1 MKLTDWPTL
10 AKQNTAIVAVE
21 YHIPDRMQILQHF
34 YHWGEERSLSVFLW
48 NPGYCELQQLIQHQS
63 QYILQPTDR
72 GKNQDILEY
81 LLTDYQPG
89 IYLLE
94 GMLQEDEGSKI
105 SQKLSYQILNAYHQA
120 LLSQQDIY
128 FVLLETYVQLPLELQ
143 PFIPV
148 LSHPLPDQE
157 QVEMIVHQFFDC
169 CSQSVLNAHS
179 DLDIHSVLDTHSVL
193 NKHLDLDTHSV
204 LDNIYPSS
212 NTVSSFKGSNGRFQ
226 VSRNQTMQKL
236 IRACQGLPVGEI
248 RMLLQQGLGFTDQ
261 LENIAQ
267 LVLDHKVNKL
277 KGRGLEYI
285 AQPDVP
291 SAGGLDLLSKR
302 LETITCLLQP
312 EAQKYN
318 LKFPTGMLL
327 WGPPGTGKSLSA
339 KLAAKK
345 MGLPLLAAN
354 WGVLLGSPNPDRA
367 LKEFIALVT
376 SLAPCVLYWDDFD
389 KGFAGWDSNADG
401 GVARRLSAAL
411 LTWMQ
416 EHQEPVYT
424 VATINR
430 LEMLPAELVR
440 RFDDVF
446 FVDLPHEGARYEVF
460 NLHLAKYFPGFQ
472 GNDSP
477 WSDEQWRRLLT
488 EYRICTPA
496 EIGNAVRRCAE
507 RAFAQGKPGQIEFE
521 DLLQQRSHF
530 TPAMERES
538 EQMQAIRNQAIYAQP
553 VSSEDVSRFAY
564 QHRELFE

>member
-10 AKQNTAIVAVE
+10 ANQNTPIVAME
-21 YHIPDRMQILQHF
+21 YHTPDRIQILQQF
-34 YHWGEERSLSVFLW
+34 YYWGEERSLSVFVW
-48 NPGYCELQQLIQHQS
+48 NPGYCGLQQLIQHQG
-63 QYILQPTDR
+63 QYILQSTDR
-72 GKNQDILEY
+72 GKDGDIIQY
-81 LLTDYQPG
+81 LLEEYQPG

-94 GMLQEDEGSKI
+94 GVLNQGDGSKI
-105 SQKLSYQILNAYHQA
+105 SQKRSYQLLNACHQA
-120 LLSQQDIY
+120 LWSQQHHY
-128 FVLLETYVQLPLELQ
+128 WVLLETYVQLPLELQ

-148 LSHPLPDQE
+148 LSNPLPDQQ
-157 QVEMIVHQFFDC
+157 QVQMVVDQFCD
-169 CSQSVLNAHS
+169 AW
-179 DLDIHSVLDTHSVL
+179 I
-193 NKHLDLDTHSV
+193 
-204 LDNIYPSS
+204 
-212 NTVSSFKGSNGRFQ
+212 GRSHHPLQQFEGCDRLA
-226 VSRNQTMQKL
+226 VTDRNSWLKTTEKTSALQL
-236 IRACQGLPVGEI
+236 LFRACQGLPIGEI
-248 RMLLQQGLGFTDQ
+248 NMLLQQCMGFTKR
-261 LENIAQ
+261 LEEIAQ
-267 LVLDHKVNKL
+267 LVLEHKVSKL
-277 KGRGLEYI
+277 RGRGLEYI

-291 SAGGLDLLSKR
+291 SAGGLDLLEKR

-312 EAQKYN
+312 QAKQYG

-354 WGVLLGSPNPDRA
+354 WGVLLGDPHPDRA

-424 VATINR
+424 IATVNR
-430 LEMLPAELVR
+430 LSMLPAELVR
-440 RFDDVF
+440 RFDDIF

-460 NLHLAKYFPGFQ
+460 NLHLAKYFPAFQ
-472 GNDSP
+472 DINSP
-477 WSDEQWRRLLT
+477 WSDDQWRRLLA
-488 EYRICTPA
+488 EYRICSPA

-507 RAFAQGKPGQIEFE
+507 SAFYQGRPGEIEFE
-521 DLLQQRSHF
+521 DLLKQRQEF

-538 EQMQAIRNQAIYAQP
+538 EQIQAIRNQAIYAKP
-553 VSSEDVSRFAY
+553 VASLDVSRFAY
-564 QHRELFE
+564 QHRELFG

>member
-1 MKLTDWPTL
+1 MKLTDWPAL
-10 AKQNTAIVAVE
+10 ANQNTAIVAVE
-21 YHIPDRMQILQHF
+21 YHTPDRMQILQQF

-48 NPGYCELQQLIQHQS
+48 NPGYCELQQLIQHQG

-94 GMLQEDEGSKI
+94 GMLQQDEGSKI
-105 SQKLSYQILNAYHQA
+105 SQKLSYQLLNAYHQA
-120 LLSQQDIY
+120 LWSQQDIY
-128 FVLLETYVQLPLELQ
+128 WVLLETYVQLPLELQ

-148 LSHPLPDQE
+148 LSYPLPDQQ
-157 QVEMIVHQFFDC
+157 QVQLIVQQFCDC
-169 CSQSVLNAHS
+169 CSHL
-179 DLDIHSVLDTHSVL
+179 VLDTL
-193 NKHLDLDTHSV
+193 LDTHSV
-204 LDNIYPSS
+204 LDNLYPSS
-212 NTVSSFKGSNGRFQ
+212 NTVLSFKGSNANFQ

-248 RMLLQQGLGFTDQ
+248 RMLLKQGLGFAEQ
-261 LENIAQ
+261 LEDIAQ

-285 AQPDVP
+285 SQPDIP
-291 SAGGLDLLSKR
+291 SDGGLDLLSKR

-354 WGVLLGSPNPDRA
+354 WGVLLGSTHPDRA

-401 GVARRLSAAL
+401 GVARRLSAGL

-424 VATINR
+424 IATINR

-460 NLHLAKYFPGFQ
+460 NLHLAKYFSAFS
-472 GNDSP
+472 GNDSS
-477 WSDEQWRRLLT
+477 WSDEQWRRLLA

-507 RAFAQGKPGQIEFE
+507 NAFAQGRPGQIEFE
-521 DLLQQRSHF
+521 DLLKQRSLF

-553 VSSEDVSRFAY
+553 VSSEDVSPFAY

>member
-1 MKLTDWPTL
+1 MFMKLMTDWPAL
-10 AKQNTAIVAVE
+10 ADQNTAIVAVE
-21 YHIPDRMQILQHF
+21 YHTPDRMHILQQF
-34 YHWGEERSLSVFLW
+34 YHWGEERSLSVFVW
-48 NPGYCELQQLIQHQS
+48 NPGYCGLQQLIQHQG
-63 QYILQPTDR
+63 QYILQSTDR
-72 GKNQDILEY
+72 GKDGDIIQY
-81 LLTDYQPG
+81 LLEGYQPG

-94 GMLQEDEGSKI
+94 GVLNEDEGSKI
-105 SQKLSYQILNAYHQA
+105 SQKRSYQLLNACHQA
-120 LLSQQDIY
+120 LWSQQDNY
-128 FVLLETYVQLPLELQ
+128 WVLLETYVQLPLELQ

-148 LSHPLPDQE
+148 LSNPLPDQQ
-157 QVEMIVHQFFDC
+157 QVQLVVQQFCDC
-169 CSQSVLNAHS
+169 CWHSALPNRYSWSKTTEKTEALRLPHKGRSAQSPTPYHS
-179 DLDIHSVLDTHSVL
+179 
-193 NKHLDLDTHSV
+193 
-204 LDNIYPSS
+204 PSL
-212 NTVSSFKGSNGRFQ
+212 F
-226 VSRNQTMQKL
+226 
-236 IRACQGLPVGEI
+236 RACQGLPIGEI
-248 RMLLQQGLGFTDQ
+248 NMLLQQCLGFAEQ
-261 LENIAQ
+261 VEEIAQ
-267 LVLDHKVNKL
+267 LVLAHKVNKL
-277 KGRGLEYI
+277 RGRGLEYI
-285 AQPDVP
+285 TQPDVP
-291 SAGGLDLLSKR
+291 SAGGLDLLEKR

-312 EAQKYN
+312 EAQEYG

-354 WGVLLGSPNPDRA
+354 WGVLLGSPNPDRE

-424 VATINR
+424 IATVNR

-440 RFDDVF
+440 RFDDIF

-460 NLHLAKYFPGFQ
+460 NLHLAKYCPAFR
-472 GNDSP
+472 GNNSP
-477 WSDEQWRRLLT
+477 WSDEQWRRLLA

-507 RAFAQGKPGQIEFE
+507 EAFYQGRPGVIEFD
-521 DLLQQRSHF
+521 DLLKQRSQF

-538 EQMQAIRNQAIYAQP
+538 EQIQAIRNQAIYAQP

-564 QHRELFE
+564 QYQELFG

>member
-10 AKQNTAIVAVE
+10 ANQNTPIVAME
-21 YHIPDRMQILQHF
+21 YHTPDRMQILQQF
-34 YHWGEERSLSVFLW
+34 YHWGEERSLSVFVW
-48 NPGYCELQQLIQHQS
+48 NPGYCRLQQLIHHQG
-63 QYILQPTDR
+63 QYILQSTDR
-72 GKNQDILEY
+72 GKDGDIIQY
-81 LLTDYQPG
+81 LLEEYQPG

-94 GMLQEDEGSKI
+94 GVLNERDGSKI
-105 SQKLSYQILNAYHQA
+105 SQKCSYQLLNACHQA
-120 LLSQQDIY
+120 LWSQQHHY
-128 FVLLETYVQLPLELQ
+128 WVLLETYVQLPLELQ
-143 PFIPV
+143 HFIPV
-148 LSHPLPDQE
+148 LSNLLPDQQQVQMVVE
-157 QVEMIVHQFFDC
+157 QFCDAWVGRSHHRLQQFAECDRRA
-169 CSQSVLNAHS
+169 VT
-179 DLDIHSVLDTHSVL
+179 D
-193 NKHLDLDTHSV
+193 
-204 LDNIYPSS
+204 
-212 NTVSSFKGSNGRFQ
+212 
-226 VSRNQTMQKL
+226 RNSWLKTTEKTSALQL
-236 IRACQGLPVGEI
+236 LFRACQGLPIGEI
-248 RMLLQQGLGFTDQ
+248 NMLLQQCLGFAEQ
-261 LENIAQ
+261 IEGIAQ
-267 LVLDHKVNKL
+267 LVLEHKVSKL
-277 KGRGLEYI
+277 RGRGLEYI

-291 SAGGLDLLSKR
+291 SAGGLDLLEKR

-312 EAQKYN
+312 KAQQYG

-354 WGVLLGSPNPDRA
+354 WGVLLGDSHPDRA

-424 VATINR
+424 IATVNR

-440 RFDDVF
+440 RFDDIF

-460 NLHLAKYFPGFQ
+460 NLHLAKYFPAFRD
-472 GNDSP
+472 NNSP
-477 WSDEQWRRLLT
+477 WSDDQWRRLLA
-488 EYRICTPA
+488 EYRICSPA

-507 RAFAQGKPGQIEFE
+507 SAFYQGRPEQIEFE
-521 DLLQQRSHF
+521 DLLKQRQEF

-538 EQMQAIRNQAIYAQP
+538 EQIQAIRNQAIYAKP
-553 VSSEDVSRFAY
+553 VASLDVSRFAY
-564 QHRELFE
+564 QHRELFG